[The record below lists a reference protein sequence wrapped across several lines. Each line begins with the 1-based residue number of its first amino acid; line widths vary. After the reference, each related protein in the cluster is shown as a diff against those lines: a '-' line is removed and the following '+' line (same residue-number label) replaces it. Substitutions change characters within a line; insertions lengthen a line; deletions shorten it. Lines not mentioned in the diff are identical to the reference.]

1 VRRAVGNG
9 WSAAEHDARH
19 PGGISHNVAILVSDG
34 STDGTMAASEAKLGL
49 STRISSGSIT
59 SQLAEARAT
68 RAVSLKKSP

>member
-1 VRRAVGNG
+1 M
-9 WSAAEHDARH
+9 
-19 PGGISHNVAILVSDG
+19 DG
-34 STDGTMAASEAKLGL
+34 SETASEAKLGL